1 MKTVDRAYERASI
14 ERYIK
19 PIIRPFAMGESIMS
33 EADIP
38 QKAPFNETVQ
48 QGKTYF
54 WCSCGKSA
62 RQPFCDGSHKDT
74 GFEPVKFTAEKDG
87 EVYFCGCKATAK
99 QPMCDGEHI
108 KV

>member
-1 MKTVDRAYERASI
+1 
-14 ERYIK
+14 
-19 PIIRPFAMGESIMS
+19 MS

-38 QKAPFNETVQ
+38 QKAPFKETEQ

-87 EVYFCGCKATAK
+87 EVYFCGCKDTAK
-99 QPMCDGEHI
+99 QPMCDGYHI